1 MAVLDVPIIEAK
13 QENMEFGQLGS
24 HFQIFFFDGQRGG
37 GVPHLKILFI

>member
-24 HFQIFFFDGQRGG
+24 HFQIFF
-37 GVPHLKILFI
+37 